1 MSDDLIFM
9 FMVFITLILLCGCS
23 AKNAQVT
30 YKDVLIPVRCDI
42 KMPLKPRNDGTFEAH
57 KKLMI
62 YYLECENAL
71 KYCLGKDNE

>member
-42 KMPLKPRNDGTFEAH
+42 KMPLKPRNDGT
-57 KKLMI
+57 
-62 YYLECENAL
+62 L
-71 KYCLGKDNE
+71 KATKHV